1 MDQCPRRCRFHL
13 VRRNVQ
19 PALVVLA
26 DVVVDPAYTE
36 LALRELLRSQV
47 LFADVVGDGLLCGVL
62 DVDLKLSSKVPG
74 RPSNQRVYLF

>member
-1 MDQCPRRCRFHL
+1 MDQCPRRYRFHL

-26 DVVVDPAYTE
+26 EIVVEPAYLE

-47 LFADVVGDGLLCGVL
+47 LLPDVVGDGLLCGVL
-62 DVDLKLSSKVPG
+62 DVDLKLRSKVPG